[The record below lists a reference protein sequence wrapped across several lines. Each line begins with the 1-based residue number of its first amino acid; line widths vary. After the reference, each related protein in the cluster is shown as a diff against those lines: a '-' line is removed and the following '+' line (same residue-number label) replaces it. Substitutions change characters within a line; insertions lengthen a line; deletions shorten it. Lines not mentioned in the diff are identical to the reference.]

1 MHANLLAQSDNL
13 SGAELRA
20 KGTVVGTIA
29 TIRVDEMEKIG
40 KPGAMTKRG
49 VFTFAEQ
56 GSKPWILNVTNRE
69 ILKVVF
75 GGGRCGKQGTAKEHA
90 DGRCFQT
97 DHWIGHKIALGAT
110 TQKVSGKPED
120 GIVIVGCDALAEALD
135 VTVSLRGK
143 SARVIT

>member
-29 TIRVDEMEKIG
+29 SIRVEEMEKIG
-40 KPGAMTKRG
+40 KPGAKTKRG
-49 VFTFAEQ
+49 VFTFSEQ

-75 GGGRCGKQGTAKEHA
+75 GDGRCGKA
-90 DGRCFQT
+90 DVGVPL
-97 DHWIGHKIALGAT
+97 IALAT
-110 TQKVSGKPED
+110 
-120 GIVIVGCDALAEALD
+120 LD
-135 VTVSLRGK
+135 VPAYPADAQPPELAAIPTTDPGSRRLAG
-143 SARVIT
+143 